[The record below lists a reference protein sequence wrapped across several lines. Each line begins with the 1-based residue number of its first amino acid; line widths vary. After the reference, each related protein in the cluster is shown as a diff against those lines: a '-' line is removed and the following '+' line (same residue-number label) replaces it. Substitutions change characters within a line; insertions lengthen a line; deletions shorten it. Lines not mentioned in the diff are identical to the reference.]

1 MPKPILTD
9 EILEKYK
16 DDEKYLDR
24 RIKDEMM
31 DDTKLIKKYDKLE
44 QKLQKN
50 QVNKSRRIENAK
62 RDERD
67 KSMNK
72 WIIILVLLIIA
83 LVFAVLKL

>member
-16 DDEKYLDR
+16 EDEKYLDR

-31 DDTKLIKKYDKLE
+31 DDTKLIRKYDKLE
-44 QKLQKN
+44 QKLQKK

-72 WIIILVLLIIA
+72 WIVILVLLIIA
-83 LVFAVLKL
+83 LAFAVLKL

>member
-16 DDEKYLDR
+16 EDEKYLDR

-31 DDTKLIKKYDKLE
+31 DDTKLVRKYDKLE
-44 QKLQKN
+44 QKLQKK

-72 WIIILVLLIIA
+72 WIVILVLLIIA
-83 LVFAVLKL
+83 LAFAVLKL